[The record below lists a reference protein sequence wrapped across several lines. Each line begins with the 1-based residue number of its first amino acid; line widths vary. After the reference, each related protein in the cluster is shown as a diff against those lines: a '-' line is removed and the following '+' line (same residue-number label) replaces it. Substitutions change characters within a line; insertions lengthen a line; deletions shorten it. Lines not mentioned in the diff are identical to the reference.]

1 MCKASNL
8 GRTGDRRKLPIN
20 KLDNI
25 CAEGSLVP
33 RTIFFAWQLDRPR
46 HANRDFIWDALT
58 NAAQNA
64 ATDSQPEL
72 SPRPESDTQGVPGT
86 PNIVQTIFK
95 RIQECAVFVADVTFV
110 GATDGGKKLPNPNVL
125 IELGFAAR
133 SIGWERTIL
142 VMNSDYGPATELPF
156 DILQHRWPIQYSLTE
171 HAPARDKQQVDK
183 LSGALSKTLVD
194 CEQFTLSRAAER
206 AAVLDTACLTFIAH
220 NANAPYIEMPLP
232 AKTMGQVLTGLEQ
245 NLVVRRL
252 MDLGALTIVTEP
264 RLGYAWTYDGHHMID
279 EVNKLHP
286 QLLAMLK
293 EYTQSK

>member
-1 MCKASNL
+1 MA
-8 GRTGDRRKLPIN
+8 
-20 KLDNI
+20 
-25 CAEGSLVP
+25 
-33 RTIFFAWQLDRPR
+33 RTIFFAWQLDTPSD
-46 HANRDFIWDALT
+46 ANKKFIWDALT
-58 NAAQNA
+58 VAARNAAI
-64 ATDSQPEL
+64 DSQPEL
-72 SPRPESDTQGVPGT
+72 SPRAESDTQGVPGT
-86 PNIVQTIFK
+86 PNIVETIFK
-95 RIQECAVFVADVTFV
+95 RIQQCAAFVADVSFV
-110 GATDGGKKLPNPNVL
+110 GATPGGKKLPNPNVL

-142 VMNSDYGPATELPF
+142 VMNSAYGTATELPF
-156 DILQHRWPIQYSLTE
+156 DILQHRWPIEYRLTE
-171 HAPARDKQQVDK
+171 HTHVREKRFAK
-183 LSGALSKTLVD
+183 LCEAFSEALAD
-194 CEQFTLSRAAER
+194 CERFTLSRAAER

-264 RLGYAWTYDGHHMID
+264 RLGYAWTYDGLRMIH

-286 QLLAMLK
+286 KLLAMLR